1 MTTDIDI
8 CNRAL
13 SEIGARV
20 LVTSMAENTP
30 QGKQSLLQYDTMRR
44 QVLRAA
50 PWGFSRKTIAL
61 DRLGLITD
69 DPPAA
74 PYPWVAK
81 YAYPA
86 DCLKVH
92 YILATPTPSV
102 PDGVPNVSNALY
114 VPWCAP
120 RRDWRFLPAYDDTG
134 DTPGKVI
141 LTNLPES
148 LGIYTADVTDINL
161 WDDLAQNAL
170 VMALANK
177 FVLPL
182 TGNVGMKRD
191 YQQLCEVALTQA
203 RVVDGN
209 EAIPN
214 SDHQPDWITARGG
227 TNYLLGQ
234 NLLGN
239 WYSGWDAMNWGM

>member
-1 MTTDIDI
+1 MTTDVDI

-20 LVTSMAENTP
+20 LVTSMSENTP
-30 QGKQSLLQYDTMRR
+30 QGKQCLLQYAPMRK

-50 PWGFSRKTIAL
+50 PWGFARKTIAL
-61 DRLGLITD
+61 TRLGLLTD
-69 DPPAA
+69 DPPAS
-74 PYPWVAK
+74 PYPWLAK
-81 YAYPA
+81 FAYPD

-92 YILATPTPSV
+92 YILATPTPSI

-120 RRDWRFLPAYDDTG
+120 RRDWRYLPAYDDST
-134 DTPGKVI
+134 DTPAKVI
-141 LTNLPES
+141 LTNIPDV
-148 LGIYTADVTDINL
+148 LGIYTADIENPDL
-161 WDDLAQNAL
+161 WDDLFQNAL

-177 FVLPL
+177 LVLPL
-182 TGNVGMKRD
+182 TGNVAMKNS
-191 YQQLCEVALTQA
+191 YAQLCEQALTQA

-214 SDHQPDWITARGG
+214 SDSVPDWISARGG